1 MELSQRKSDDVIKI
15 DLDLDELEITSAEHK
30 ATYEQIK
37 DYVLEQ
43 YGLKVSS
50 LYISQVK
57 CKYGVTTGENYNH
70 AKSDKYRQP
79 ICPEEKE
86 RAILAV

>member
-1 MELSQRKSDDVIKI
+1 MSPRTSPVVSLSQRKPDDVIKT
-15 DLDLDELEITSAEHK
+15 DLDLDELETTFAESK

-37 DYVLEQ
+37 DYVLIQ

-57 CKYGVTTGENYNH
+57 RKYGLTTGWE
-70 AKSDKYRQP
+70 
-79 ICPEEKE
+79 
-86 RAILAV
+86 L